1 MHTNAQTK
9 VDQMTIWLK
18 QQRGRDLH
26 AAITTTITTS
36 ITTSSPLWDLGACG
50 YGLAE
55 ETSVLETLEEQVRSL
70 GIGPSEWYELWQQP
84 LDNIFAVFAMEAM
97 PFSAG
102 ASSSSG
108 AH

>member
-1 MHTNAQTK
+1 MHIHAQTK

-18 QQRGRDLH
+18 KKRGHDQH

-36 ITTSSPLWDLGACG
+36 ITTSSPRLDLGVCG
-50 YGLAE
+50 FGLEE
-55 ETSVLETLEEQVRSL
+55 ETSVQTLEEQARSL
-70 GIGPSEWYELWQQP
+70 GIGPSEWYELRQQP
-84 LDNIFAVFAMEAM
+84 LDSIFAVLAMGAM

>member
-1 MHTNAQTK
+1 M
-9 VDQMTIWLK
+9 WLK
-18 QQRGRDLH
+18 KQRGHDQH
-26 AAITTTITTS
+26 AAITTTIITS

-50 YGLAE
+50 SGLAE
-55 ETSVLETLEEQVRSL
+55 ETSVLETLEERARSL
-70 GIGPSEWYELWQQP
+70 DIGPSEWYELRQQP
-84 LDNIFAVFAMEAM
+84 LDNIFAVLAMEAM